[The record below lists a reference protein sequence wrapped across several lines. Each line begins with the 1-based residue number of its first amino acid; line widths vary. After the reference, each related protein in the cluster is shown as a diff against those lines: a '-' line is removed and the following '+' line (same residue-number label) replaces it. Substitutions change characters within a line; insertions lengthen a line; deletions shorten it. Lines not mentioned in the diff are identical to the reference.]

1 MIASISTW
9 MNTKQIP
16 IKIIQLV
23 TVLGYLVEVLVS
35 STSCHSYLRW
45 LSWGIFFL
53 TSRQTVMELYELWTN
68 LRTHIEVNLSCVLW
82 LLEAQLV
89 QISGNAKTMRS
100 VTTSRVLVLLYTEEL
115 QLQPSKWLHQ
125 LTQNCSAAW
134 LPLIY
139 QIELNRISS
148 MAVADGSCAEAN
160 YPKLQQW
167 RLICPRNLL
176 LYYEKYA
183 NTRICLKHML
193 V

>member
-100 VTTSRVLVLLYTEEL
+100 FNLSHWYDGIT
-115 QLQPSKWLHQ
+115 LHKIVQ
-125 LTQNCSAAW
+125 
-134 LPLIY
+134 
-139 QIELNRISS
+139 
-148 MAVADGSCAEAN
+148 
-160 YPKLQQW
+160 
-167 RLICPRNLL
+167 RLDCPRYINLNL
-176 LYYEKYA
+176 IVYHQWQWQMVAVQRQIILSFSSG
-183 NTRICLKHML
+183 